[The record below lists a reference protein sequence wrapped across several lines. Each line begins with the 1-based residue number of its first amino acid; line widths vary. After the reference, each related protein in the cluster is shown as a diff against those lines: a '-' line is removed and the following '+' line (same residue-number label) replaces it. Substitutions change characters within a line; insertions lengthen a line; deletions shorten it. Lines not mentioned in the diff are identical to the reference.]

1 MLCQHIPVQFG
12 AYVFVDPKKPMADAP
27 GSATVRFIELL
38 YLRAVR
44 TKVRLRG
51 QTRLPDAK
59 RQRNHRGG
67 KEAARRAPVKQLCRR
82 GGLASPPRP
91 RAIRPG
97 SVPMFTT
104 PSAG

>member
-82 GGLASPPRP
+82 GDWLARHGHAQSDQ
-91 RAIRPG
+91 ALCT
-97 SVPMFTT
+97 MFTT